1 MISFRDMPI
10 RRKVWGILVTSTLSA
25 LLVVGVALWAYDT
38 NAYHRELRA
47 RLSSLAEVI
56 AESASASLLFDDAKV
71 AGETLQDLS
80 PIRGIQSALLFDA
93 KGRILS
99 QLDNGVITENP
110 ELPDMELLVLMRG
123 MGGDPPYLSFQDEV
137 IQLLQPVRWEKEL
150 LGWLQIT
157 YSIHEL
163 HQRRS
168 QLILFLAL
176 ITLATLV
183 LTIVFGERMQRLIS
197 TPISNLAAVANKVTR
212 ERNYHERV
220 DNEALDETGQLS
232 RTFNEMLDTIQQREV
247 ELIKAKLRA
256 DAASEAKSRFLAN
269 MSHEIRTPMNGVIGM
284 TTLLL
289 DGELTGEQLEYGKSI
304 QYSAEQLLEIINEIL
319 DLSRVESG
327 RLALADEPFDLHA
340 MLDGVRRIFE
350 PSGKEKGVVIEM
362 SVEESVHRFVRGD
375 QGRIR
380 QILIN
385 LAGNAMKFTERGMVM
400 VRIIAEGDDEQGRG
414 LLRFVIRDTGIG
426 IPSDRL
432 GHIFEPFAQADES
445 DSRIFGGSGLGL
457 AICRQLVHLMG
468 GEIGVDSRV
477 GEGSTFWFRLPL
489 VAVSEEEIID
499 LDRKPE
505 QELKSLGPLVFESDE
520 SRPDGRLLV
529 AEDNRINQVVITKL
543 LDRMGFDAKLV
554 SNGVEAVEAM
564 REERFDLILMDCH
577 MPEMDGFAATRRIR
591 DLESPARDTKIVAVT
606 ASALNEDRER
616 ALESGM
622 DDFLTK
628 PIKAGELKAM
638 LAKWLDRSVKVEH

>member
-520 SRPDGRLLV
+520 SRPGGRLLV

-554 SNGVEAVEAM
+554 SNGVEAVEAI

-606 ASALNEDRER
+606 ASALSEDRER

>member
-520 SRPDGRLLV
+520 SRPGGRLLV

-591 DLESPARDTKIVAVT
+591 ELEPPACDTKIVAVT

>member
-304 QYSAEQLLEIINEIL
+304 QYL
-319 DLSRVESG
+319 
-327 RLALADEPFDLHA
+327 
-340 MLDGVRRIFE
+340 
-350 PSGKEKGVVIEM
+350 
-362 SVEESVHRFVRGD
+362 
-375 QGRIR
+375 
-380 QILIN
+380 
-385 LAGNAMKFTERGMVM
+385 
-400 VRIIAEGDDEQGRG
+400 
-414 LLRFVIRDTGIG
+414 
-426 IPSDRL
+426 
-432 GHIFEPFAQADES
+432 
-445 DSRIFGGSGLGL
+445 
-457 AICRQLVHLMG
+457 
-468 GEIGVDSRV
+468 
-477 GEGSTFWFRLPL
+477 
-489 VAVSEEEIID
+489 
-499 LDRKPE
+499 
-505 QELKSLGPLVFESDE
+505 
-520 SRPDGRLLV
+520 
-529 AEDNRINQVVITKL
+529 
-543 LDRMGFDAKLV
+543 
-554 SNGVEAVEAM
+554 
-564 REERFDLILMDCH
+564 LILWM
-577 MPEMDGFAATRRIR
+577 
-591 DLESPARDTKIVAVT
+591 
-606 ASALNEDRER
+606 
-616 ALESGM
+616 
-622 DDFLTK
+622 LTFVQAQVW
-628 PIKAGELKAM
+628 IHHAIQQL
-638 LAKWLDRSVKVEH
+638 RHNSTNNY

>member
-520 SRPDGRLLV
+520 SRPGGRLLV

-606 ASALNEDRER
+606 ASALSEDRER